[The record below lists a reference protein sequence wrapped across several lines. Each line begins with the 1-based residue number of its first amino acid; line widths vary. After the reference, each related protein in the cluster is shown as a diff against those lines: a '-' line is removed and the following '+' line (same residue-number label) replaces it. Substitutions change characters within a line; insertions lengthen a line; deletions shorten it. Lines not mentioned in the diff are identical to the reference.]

1 MGFSTNRPHR
11 ITKTVCIFFPKKK
24 PNCSHSVKLLPLTAF
39 VVEAIATP
47 NPSGTIS
54 QALIIR
60 NRAALSK
67 FKSHEYQ
74 VPNFGPTNFLWG
86 QGHNPPPENSNAA
99 AKLGGNST
107 SGHAARQKIPPLV
120 VFWRRCYLPLVPIMH
135 LMGYLVFLRS
145 FSEIL
150 GALWQDDIG
159 FWILRK
165 VVF

>member
-11 ITKTVCIFFPKKK
+11 IPKTVCIFFPKKK

-39 VVEAIATP
+39 VVEAIAIP

-86 QGHNPPPENSNAA
+86 QGHNPPPPK
-99 AKLGGNST
+99 KLKCGCQTRRNST

-120 VFWRRCYLPLVPIMH
+120 VFLEAVLPPPCSNHAFNGV
-135 LMGYLVFLRS
+135 S
-145 FSEIL
+145 CFSEKL
-150 GALWQDDIG
+150 LRNFGG
-159 FWILRK
+159 FMAR
-165 VVF
+165 